1 MVYIDQNILNA
12 VRDRLVEGFQ
22 PQKIVIFGSVARGQ
36 NDARSDLD
44 ILVICPV
51 GGSRR
56 QLMIQMDRS
65 LRGLELARD
74 ILILTPEEFD
84 RDKDIPGTIA
94 RPAWK
99 EGILLYDRPA
109 E

>member
-1 MVYIDQNILNA
+1 MVYINQDILNT
-12 VRDRLVEGFQ
+12 VRDRLIEKFQ

-36 NDARSDLD
+36 NDNHSDLD

-51 GGSRR
+51 VGSRR
-56 QLMIQMDRS
+56 QLMVQMNRS
-65 LRGLELARD
+65 LGGLELARD

-84 RDKDIPGTIA
+84 RDKNIPGTIA

-99 EGILLYDRPA
+99 EGIVLYDRQA